1 MNREEVLSVLAN
13 LLMDNAGNRI
23 TASLATGIIASLGQA
38 IGKEDAGK
46 SKDTG

>member
-1 MNREEVLSVLAN
+1 MNRDEILNLLAN